1 MLVDDREVRVTS
13 PDRVLVDGVTK
24 AAALEYFLAVGD
36 GILGALR
43 DRPVML
49 ERRRDDTVF
58 FQRRLPQGAPEWVA
72 TVRGPEYDLVCP
84 DDLATVAWMVNLGAV
99 TFHPWPVRRDAMHTP
114 DRLLIDL
121 DPQAGTGFEEAVAVA
136 RMVREVLHEREL
148 EGFPKTSGG
157 RGLHILVPLATP
169 QPWGDVQALREGIG
183 HEVVERHPRTR
194 DDAAAQ
200 TRSRGSCLSRLRPAD
215 GRLGVLDPP
224 RRLRLG
230 TAALGGARHRVAAG
244 LRRRLDAR
252 AVRQDRRPRAVKPM
266 LAKLVADIPPGL
278 YYEPKWDG
286 FRAIVV
292 K

>member
-1 MLVDDREVRVTS
+1 MRFDFLHPREESRKPYGQRVLVDDREVRVTS

-36 GILGALR
+36 GILGAVR

-72 TVRGPEYDLVCP
+72 TVRGTEYDLVCP

-169 QPWGDVQALREGIG
+169 HPWGDVQALREGIG
-183 HEVVERHPRTR
+183 HEVVERIPELATM
-194 DDAAAQ
+194 
-200 TRSRGSCLSRLRPAD
+200 
-215 GRLGVLDPP
+215 
-224 RRLRLG
+224 RRLKRDR
-230 TAALGGARHRVAAG
+230 GARVYLDCGPQTVASAYSIRPG
-244 LRRRLDAR
+244 GYVSAPLRWEELDIVSPRDFDVASMPERFAR
-252 AVRQDRRPRAVKPM
+252 IGD
-266 LAKLVADIPPGL
+266 LAP
-278 YYEPKWDG
+278 
-286 FRAIVV
+286 
-292 K
+292 

>member
-1 MLVDDREVRVTS
+1 VLVDRREVRVTN

-58 FQRRLPQGAPEWVA
+58 FQRRLPLGAPEWVA

-99 TFHPWPVRRDAMHTP
+99 TFHPWPVRRESMGTP

-136 RMVREVLHEREL
+136 RVVREVLREREL

-157 RGLHILVPLATP
+157 RGLHILVPLAEP
-169 QPWGDVQALREGIG
+169 RPWGEVQALREAVG
-183 HEVVERHPRTR
+183 HEVTACVPELATM
-194 DDAAAQ
+194 
-200 TRSRGSCLSRLRPAD
+200 
-215 GRLGVLDPP
+215 
-224 RRLRLG
+224 RRLKRDR
-230 TAALGGARHRVAAG
+230 GARVYVDCGPQTVASAYSIRPGG
-244 LRRRLDAR
+244 LVSAPLAWDELDAVAPEDFDVTTMPER
-252 AVRQDRRPRAVKPM
+252 FAAIGE
-266 LAKLVADIPPGL
+266 LAP
-278 YYEPKWDG
+278 
-286 FRAIVV
+286 
-292 K
+292 